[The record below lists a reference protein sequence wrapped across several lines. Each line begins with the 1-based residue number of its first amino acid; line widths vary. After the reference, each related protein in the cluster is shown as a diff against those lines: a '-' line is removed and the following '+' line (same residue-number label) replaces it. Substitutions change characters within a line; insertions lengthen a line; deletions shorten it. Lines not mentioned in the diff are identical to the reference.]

1 MKGRKDTLKLS
12 LKSQRNSALVQ
23 TNEIEVLKAV
33 FVKGAGNVQPLN

>member
-23 TNEIEVLKAV
+23 TNEIKVLKAV
-33 FVKGAGNVQPLN
+33 FVKEVGNAQPLN